1 MAATFSTNDS
11 NFSKDTETRVT
22 VLETQVSGMNNR
34 LEKIEGRIEDNYN
47 TLHHRI
53 SELRDDLRED
63 IEEKHEKVINKLD
76 EHNKNSHLQN
86 EEIKNRLIQVEKW
99 KWMLMG
105 GAIVVGYVLA
115 HIRLDTLF

>member
-1 MAATFSTNDS
+1 MAENYSNGSTN
-11 NFSKDTETRVT
+11 SKNSETRVT
-22 VLETQVSGMNNR
+22 VLETQVSGMNHR

-63 IEEKHEKVINKLD
+63 IEEKHDKIIDKLE
-76 EHNKNSHLQN
+76 EHNKNSLHQN

-115 HIRLDTLF
+115 HLRLDTLF

>member
-1 MAATFSTNDS
+1 MSAQFSNDIH
-11 NFSKDTETRVT
+11 SKDSETRVT
-22 VLETQVSGMNNR
+22 VLETQVSGISHR

-86 EEIKNRLIQVEKW
+86 EEIKKRLIQVEKW